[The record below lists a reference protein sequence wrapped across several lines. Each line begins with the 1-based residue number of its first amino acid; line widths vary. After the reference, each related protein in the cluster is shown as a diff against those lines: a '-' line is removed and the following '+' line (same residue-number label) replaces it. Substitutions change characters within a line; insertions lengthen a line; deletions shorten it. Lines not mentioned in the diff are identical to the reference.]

1 MYEDET
7 GSYCTFNRLIFSL
20 NGYRE
25 YIFRADRKPSESS
38 IPQTANMALKR
49 MGFEGELVAHG
60 LCSIAS
66 TTLNPALAHVD
77 KNKVRRAYNRAGYL

>member
-1 MYEDET
+1 
-7 GSYCTFNRLIFSL
+7 
-20 NGYRE
+20 
-25 YIFRADRKPSESS
+25 
-38 IPQTANMALKR
+38 MALKR

-77 KNKVRRAYNRAGYL
+77 KNKVRRAYNRADYL